1 MFCSWFV
8 LPFILIYRMLLRSA
22 ALISLISVSAN
33 TPKTFEYV
41 PSLMYVTFAVDIMVA
56 CLLTVEMITKMCV
69 QGLVAPSTNQD
80 LNQLIK
86 KQIAAKSMGVNVE
99 SSSRRNRA
107 YFQQSWNCFDAF
119 MVFCLWASIVLQCF
133 ELRATW
139 RTGEEEQKFWRQY
152 GWLSVLRCP
161 RPLILIRVFRA
172 VLKLQLP
179 PARVNAIFQR
189 STHQIYNVSVF
200 LLFFMSLYGLL
211 GVQFFGDELN
221 YHCVVKSANESNLLK
236 SDLAI
241 PDSYCNPFAP
251 ETENQCPK
259 NMKCVRARTSIADEG
274 SYASFEAFHISMFTV
289 YQASSQEGWV
299 FIMYRA
305 MDCLAPWKGVA
316 YFITMIFMLA
326 WLVKNVFIAVLTETF
341 AEIRVQFQ
349 QMWSPRIATDT
360 DFSKIFQFDGTSWKL
375 VPVHERKSRGLAP
388 RFVEE
393 TLLKSTGFNIV
404 IMLLVLANAITA
416 AGQHFNHQRVRH
428 DDYDEQIHMDGFY
441 FAELGF
447 TMVFNLEAAF
457 KIWCLGWR
465 TYWSRSLFKFELM
478 LCIGTTLHC
487 IPQLYRTE
495 FTYLAFHPYYIS
507 INWQI
512 VLPQVMRIVRL
523 IKASPMLEDFCFK
536 IFGPGKKLG
545 SLVLFTTCLLVITST
560 FSLQLF
566 CFFQAFDEEFDRFE
580 TFPKAFMSMFQILTQ
595 KGWVAVMHDTMDVVD
610 SAAVTTGVAIYF
622 VFYHLFVTL
631 IVLSLFVAVIL
642 DNLELDED
650 IKKLKQLKM
659 REISAETQ
667 QKLPLRLRIF
677 EKFPNRPQMVKLT
690 RLVSDF
696 LLPKIR
702 DSFMRQFAAVS
713 ALEEVEEEAVSEI
726 LAAAT
731 TMASISASAALIPSG
746 LTSASATVGVVSA
759 GGGGGGGGTGS
770 GTKSII
776 SQSHSVPGTSGSSD
790 SGVPNSAA
798 GGWRSKAA
806 ETAAAI
812 SCSRE
817 IRRKVHG
824 LHGEEKVRAIVY
836 LLNESNKTRLL
847 SMEQSPNVNGRSLLS
862 TQHHIRLER
871 RSLRNRS
878 GGSLGT
884 AFLGRDGT
892 PMGMSMGMGV
902 RGGVDSSGLGGLS
915 VVSGL
920 GGSDSATDSRAGLD
934 STGHYDI
941 KVLQQKAQMAEI
953 KRTQQEEELRENH
966 PLFDRPL
973 FTLGRQSRLRR
984 FCSLVVRARHKASRS
999 SSGNDS
1005 NGGSIHKILGFVT
1018 YLDWSMLT
1026 ITILSCIS
1034 MSLETPHRRLMNTPE
1049 LKIGEYVF
1057 FVGMTIELALKVLAD
1072 GFIFT
1077 PNALLRDFGGFLD
1090 IFTYIVSLTFVSY
1103 FMRVEKLGPGSVG
1116 QLFMVLRCL
1125 RPLRIFCLVPQMR
1138 RVVYELVRGF
1148 REILMVTVLLVVF
1161 IFIFAVYGVHMFGGR
1176 LAICNDR
1183 SIARKVGLFPGP
1195 NGRVQEDCK
1204 GVFRRELSV
1213 TRMKSFKGPAP
1224 KFLVPRVWANP
1235 RNFNFDNI
1243 GNAILALFEVLSLEG
1258 WVEIRDVIRARIGP
1272 THVVYIHLFVFVGC
1286 LIGLTLFV
1294 GVVIAN
1300 YSENKGTAL
1309 LTVDQRRW
1317 LDLKGRIK
1325 LTQPLHI
1332 PPRPKLRP
1340 EPGQLPISS
1349 ETTFLRFRCLI
1360 YDITQHIAFKRAF
1373 ALLVLFNSALLF
1385 FPFNERGAE
1394 AFPWVR
1400 IRYRVQVTLAMIFT
1414 FLFCME
1420 CVMKII
1426 ALTFNGYW
1434 QSKRNRFDMFVSI
1447 LGLIWVVLHFS
1458 LRSTPANRIIS
1469 NNSGWVI
1476 QMLRFFTIAGKYV
1489 TLKMLMLTVTM
1500 SIYKSLFI
1508 LTSMVVLML
1517 VYGLMGVVLFGS
1529 VRFGDNLGRH
1539 ANFHNAF
1546 RAIILLSRIVTGE
1559 DWNKIMHDCMIQ
1571 PPFCIVKETFWETNC
1586 GNAQASLAY
1595 FCSFYVIITY
1605 VMLNVLVAI
1614 IMENFSLFYSN
1625 DEDAIMSYNDIRNFQ
1640 QAWNIIDV
1648 NRKGMVKAYYV
1659 RFLLRLIPRER
1670 VGFDLSKKRDKQ
1682 LFKEMCYEV
1691 ETLRGGRDK
1700 EVSFHDVLMV
1710 LAYRTV
1716 DITKTLQLEELIA
1729 REDLEYAI
1737 EEEVARQTIATWIER
1752 CIFRKRQKHGHL
1764 HFSMHS
1770 TSDRPTSG
1778 QSFEDANKESSAT
1791 ANKGDFAKSSLRTR
1805 TSKIKFSR
1813 DELNAR
1819 MESVDNPP
1827 SASSTNQ
1834 SPPTTPT
1841 PQPILSP
1848 VATTIRA
1855 TDTAVARMAGFQ
1867 DTCESRGRVNGRVD
1881 SKTLKSDAHIPD
1893 GLLSNSI
1900 GNKATGSSHL
1910 PPPASPSLTFVDSCT
1925 KSKQALPNITN
1936 ANLPDTELHK
1946 GFRLTGSGG
1955 NFFRRRS
1962 MRASK
1967 THTSLF
1973 SGVVED
1979 SDQVARLSLFTG
1991 TGMPAI
1997 QEAGTGQIKNS
2008 SIELTDLNTTSPSL
2022 SIPIADKQLLDS
2034 GASSL
2039 SEHAGE
2045 VVEKSGQSEGIPN
2058 SPSCEKRSAMKNLT
2072 DEHSGL
2078 IVLTQNVQNS
2088 CQDVKSWWMQQI
2100 HPEKPPTNT
2109 TSTNGSLEKVA
2120 RGTWEGSMESFL
2132 PSVVVTSRQPLSSR
2146 IRRRAHH
2153 GTNIAGRQE
2162 SMTLGGGKRRFFND
2176 PVA

>member
-1 MFCSWFV
+1 
-8 LPFILIYRMLLRSA
+8 
-22 ALISLISVSAN
+22 
-33 TPKTFEYV
+33 
-41 PSLMYVTFAVDIMVA
+41 MYLGARA
-56 CLLTVEMITKMCV
+56 S
-69 QGLVAPSTNQD
+69 GGNS
-80 LNQLIK
+80 
-86 KQIAAKSMGVNVE
+86 G
-99 SSSRRNRA
+99 RRGDR
-107 YFQQSWNCFDAF
+107 
-119 MVFCLWASIVLQCF
+119 
-133 ELRATW
+133 
-139 RTGEEEQKFWRQY
+139 
-152 GWLSVLRCP
+152 
-161 RPLILIRVFRA
+161 
-172 VLKLQLP
+172 
-179 PARVNAIFQR
+179 
-189 STHQIYNVSVF
+189 
-200 LLFFMSLYGLL
+200 L
-211 GVQFFGDELN
+211 G
-221 YHCVVKSANESNLLK
+221 H
-236 SDLAI
+236 
-241 PDSYCNPFAP
+241 
-251 ETENQCPK
+251 
-259 NMKCVRARTSIADEG
+259 
-274 SYASFEAFHISMFTV
+274 
-289 YQASSQEGWV
+289 
-299 FIMYRA
+299 
-305 MDCLAPWKGVA
+305 
-316 YFITMIFMLA
+316 
-326 WLVKNVFIAVLTETF
+326 
-341 AEIRVQFQ
+341 
-349 QMWSPRIATDT
+349 RID
-360 DFSKIFQFDGTSWKL
+360 
-375 VPVHERKSRGLAP
+375 P
-388 RFVEE
+388 
-393 TLLKSTGFNIV
+393 TLLPTVS
-404 IMLLVLANAITA
+404 LPHWCA
-416 AGQHFNHQRVRH
+416 A
-428 DDYDEQIHMDGFY
+428 
-441 FAELGF
+441 
-447 TMVFNLEAAF
+447 
-457 KIWCLGWR
+457 
-465 TYWSRSLFKFELM
+465 
-478 LCIGTTLHC
+478 
-487 IPQLYRTE
+487 
-495 FTYLAFHPYYIS
+495 
-507 INWQI
+507 
-512 VLPQVMRIVRL
+512 
-523 IKASPMLEDFCFK
+523 
-536 IFGPGKKLG
+536 
-545 SLVLFTTCLLVITST
+545 
-560 FSLQLF
+560 
-566 CFFQAFDEEFDRFE
+566 
-580 TFPKAFMSMFQILTQ
+580 
-595 KGWVAVMHDTMDVVD
+595 
-610 SAAVTTGVAIYF
+610 
-622 VFYHLFVTL
+622 
-631 IVLSLFVAVIL
+631 
-642 DNLELDED
+642 
-650 IKKLKQLKM
+650 
-659 REISAETQ
+659 
-667 QKLPLRLRIF
+667 
-677 EKFPNRPQMVKLT
+677 
-690 RLVSDF
+690 
-696 LLPKIR
+696 
-702 DSFMRQFAAVS
+702 
-713 ALEEVEEEAVSEI
+713 
-726 LAAAT
+726 
-731 TMASISASAALIPSG
+731 
-746 LTSASATVGVVSA
+746 
-759 GGGGGGGGTGS
+759 
-770 GTKSII
+770 
-776 SQSHSVPGTSGSSD
+776 
-790 SGVPNSAA
+790 
-798 GGWRSKAA
+798 
-806 ETAAAI
+806 
-812 SCSRE
+812 
-817 IRRKVHG
+817 
-824 LHGEEKVRAIVY
+824 
-836 LLNESNKTRLL
+836 
-847 SMEQSPNVNGRSLLS
+847 
-862 TQHHIRLER
+862 
-871 RSLRNRS
+871 SLRNRS
-878 GGSLGT
+878 GGLLGT

-892 PMGMSMGMGV
+892 PMGMSVGMGMGSGAGS
-902 RGGVDSSGLGGLS
+902 GGGAAGGLS
-915 VVSGL
+915 AVSGL
-920 GGSDSATDSRAGLD
+920 GGSDSAADSHAGLD
-934 STGHYDI
+934 NTGHYDI

-1018 YLDWSMLT
+1018 YLDWTMLT

-1034 MSLETPHRRLMNTPE
+1034 MSLETPHRRLMNAPE
-1049 LKIGEYVF
+1049 LKIGEYIF
-1057 FVGMTIELALKVLAD
+1057 FVGMTIELALKILAD

-1183 SIARKVGLFPGP
+1183 TITRK
-1195 NGRVQEDCK
+1195 EDCK
-1204 GVFRRELSV
+1204 GVFHRELSV
-1213 TRMKSFKGPAP
+1213 TRMKSFKGSAP

-1258 WVEIRDVIRARIGP
+1258 WVEIRDVIKARIGP

-1294 GVVIAN
+1294 GV
-1300 YSENKGTAL
+1300 GTAL

-1340 EPGQLPISS
+1340 EPGQMPISS

-1394 AFPWVR
+1394 ANPWVK

-1414 FLFCME
+1414 FLFCVE

-1434 QSKRNRFDMFVSI
+1434 QSKRNRFDMFVST
-1447 LGLIWVVLHFS
+1447 LGLIWIVLHFS
-1458 LRSTPANRIIS
+1458 LRSTP
-1469 NNSGWVI
+1469 
-1476 QMLRFFTIAGKYV
+1476 V

-1529 VRFGDNLGRH
+1529 VKFGDNLGRH

-1770 TSDRPTSG
+1770 GSDRPTSG
-1778 QSFEDANKESSAT
+1778 QSFDDTNKEISTPKA
-1791 ANKGDFAKSSLRTR
+1791 DFAKSSIRTR
-1805 TSKIKFSR
+1805 PSKIKFSR

-1819 MESVDNPP
+1819 TESVDIPP
-1827 SASSTNQ
+1827 SASTTNQ

-1841 PQPILSP
+1841 LQPILSP
-1848 VATTIRA
+1848 VATTTRA

-1867 DTCESRGRVNGRVD
+1867 DTCEARGRVNGRLD
-1881 SKTLKSDAHIPD
+1881 TKPLKSDTHIPD

-1900 GNKATGSSHL
+1900 GNKAGGSSLL
-1910 PPPASPSLTFVDSCT
+1910 PPPASPASPSLTFVDSCT
-1925 KSKQALPNITN
+1925 KSKQASSNTSSMNP
-1936 ANLPDTELHK
+1936 PETELHK
-1946 GFRLTGSGG
+1946 GFRVAGSSG
-1955 NFFRRRS
+1955 NFLRRRS

-1979 SDQVARLSLFTG
+1979 SDQLPRLSLFSG
-1991 TGMPAI
+1991 SGMPAI
-1997 QEAGTGQIKNS
+1997 QEAGTGQMKNS
-2008 SIELTDLNTTSPSL
+2008 SIELIELNTTSPSL
-2022 SIPIADKQLLDS
+2022 SIPTGDKQFLDS

-2039 SEHAGE
+2039 SEQAGE
-2045 VVEKSGQSEGIPN
+2045 ILEKSGQSESTRI
-2058 SPSCEKRSAMKNLT
+2058 SPSCEKRSAVKSLT
-2072 DEHSGL
+2072 DKHPEMTAF
-2078 IVLTQNVQNS
+2078 TQNVQTS

-2100 HPEKPPTNT
+2100 HPDLPPATT
-2109 TSTNGSLEKVA
+2109 TSTNDSLEKIA
-2120 RGTWEGSMESFL
+2120 GGAWDGSMESFL
-2132 PSVVVTSRQPLSSR
+2132 PSVVVTSRQPLASR
-2146 IRRRAHH
+2146 IRRRAHYE
-2153 GTNIAGRQE
+2153 GSINKRQE
-2162 SMTLGGGKRRFFND
+2162 SISFGGGKRRFLND